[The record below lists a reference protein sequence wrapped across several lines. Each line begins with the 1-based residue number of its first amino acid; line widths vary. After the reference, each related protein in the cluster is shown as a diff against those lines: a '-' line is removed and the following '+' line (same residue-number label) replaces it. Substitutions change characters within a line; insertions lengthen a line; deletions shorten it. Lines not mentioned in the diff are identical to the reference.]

1 MKQPFTNAHWVLR
14 CMYLDLKDLLSIHT
28 SFKKRN
34 RKTPEIKLL
43 EQRIIDV
50 ENQFDKS
57 DIVSIRN
64 QFLKNED
71 KLDPQE
77 ELVFTSFVKKLPKLF
92 NFSFFDMKEM
102 KSASVFFLD
111 IAEDNYKTN
120 YPSAYQDL
128 MKS

>member
-1 MKQPFTNAHWVLR
+1 MKRPFTNAHYVLN
-14 CMYLDLKDLLSIHT
+14 CMYLDLRDLLSIHT

-102 KSASVFFLD
+102 KSASDFFLD
-111 IAEDNYKTN
+111 IAEDSYKTK
-120 YPSAYQDL
+120 YPTAYQERL
-128 MKS
+128 SK